1 MTTTSTHPS
10 TDLAELL
17 RSAGVDLRSVGERE
31 ITGRCP
37 VHIRTTGKE
46 DRSPSWSINAQSG
59 LWICF
64 SCGARGTLSMLLAE
78 ISGAETAWDV
88 QKFIIQNSINRLNH
102 RDEHSTEPVVNIEEF
117 ARFKRVPD
125 KMCHRRN
132 LDPDLVFQYGVR
144 WNTNHKSWAIP
155 IISPTAE
162 LKGWQEKKTGWMRNY
177 PIGVV
182 KSATLF
188 GIERF
193 RSKTVILVESPL
205 DVIRFAGIFSNP
217 QAVASFGA
225 HVSDIQLTLLTDIAE
240 RVIVAMDN
248 DDAGIT
254 ASQRIYKRIATPRRG
269 LKWWNYSGTSAK
281 DIGDMT
287 DEEIENGLATA
298 TVVPPWIG

>member
-1 MTTTSTHPS
+1 M
-10 TDLAELL
+10 
-17 RSAGVDLRSVGERE
+17 
-31 ITGRCP
+31 
-37 VHIRTTGKE
+37 
-46 DRSPSWSINAQSG
+46 
-59 LWICF
+59 
-64 SCGARGTLSMLLAE
+64 
-78 ISGAETAWDV
+78 
-88 QKFIIQNSINRLNH
+88 
-102 RDEHSTEPVVNIEEF
+102 
-117 ARFKRVPD
+117 
-125 KMCHRRN
+125 
-132 LDPDLVFQYGVR
+132 
-144 WNTNHKSWAIP
+144 
-155 IISPTAE
+155 
-162 LKGWQEKKTGWMRNY
+162 
-177 PIGVV
+177 
-182 KSATLF
+182 
-188 GIERF
+188 
-193 RSKTVILVESPL
+193 